1 MLNKYF
7 SGYQSGISIDLL
19 IEAIEY
25 HYEGLDSDSK
35 AVLKGGLTDLLS
47 ECGQCIH
54 RDEIFKNMP
63 LDLNEQGFLVSTQ
76 KSAKN
81 LAGVDASSRRIV
93 TVQETLNGVSLA
105 ESDNQSNTAAGGG
118 GATAAGAAG
127 DHIALTQNITARTGS
142 QYDAEQ

>member
-1 MLNKYF
+1 MRKNLVTLLQSNLLINGCQLTQRKQLGHVLNKYF

-25 HYEGLDSDSK
+25 HYEGLDSNSK
-35 AVLKGGLTDLLS
+35 SVLKGGLTDLLS

-54 RDEIFKNMP
+54 RDELFKNMP

-81 LAGVDASSRRIV
+81 LHGGQSSRRIV

-105 ESDNQSNTAAGGG
+105 ESDNYSST
-118 GATAAGAAG
+118 
-127 DHIALTQNITARTGS
+127 R
-142 QYDAEQ
+142 